1 MSGSA
6 TGRNLLIAA
15 AVIVIGTLVAA
26 MWIMESPSKQRDRR
40 IDQRRVEQLDAISDA
55 IDAWARVKGSMP
67 SSLAELAGQPGASLV
82 IVDPVVGAPYGY
94 EVTAIFDYTLCAT
107 FATSTSDRGR
117 DAKRYRPYDNNWMHP
132 AGRKCFERRLGQ
144 MAIATVSAAAEN
156 RQRAN
161 SPSP

>member
-55 IDAWARVKGSMP
+55 VTAWVRQHERLPA
-67 SSLAELAGQPGASLV
+67 SLAELANQPGESIAV
-82 IVDPVVGAPYGY
+82 VDPVDGKPYEY
-94 EVTAIFDYTLCAT
+94 LVLSEQDYRLCAK
-107 FATSTSDRGR
+107 FATSTADRGR
-117 DAKRYRPYDNNWMHP
+117 GTHRLSWHEKHWMHP
-132 AGRKCFERRLGQ
+132 AGRHCFDRK
-144 MAIATVSAAAEN
+144 ATLVNAAVAAAP
-156 RQRAN
+156 A
-161 SPSP
+161 SVTP